1 MSPRLDLAPIDPG
14 GVARGRPGPLAD
26 ISEGV
31 CRAMAKLY
39 DEIGFEE
46 PWIGYLAFVEDTA
59 VGTCGFKSAPRGGE
73 VEIAYFT
80 FPGWE
85 SRGVATSMAA
95 ELVAVARR
103 CGPTIAVTAR
113 TLPERNASHRVLE
126 KLDFRRTGLVEDPED
141 GTVLEWRL
149 LGPAGPER

>member
-1 MSPRLDLAPIDPG
+1 MSPGLDLAPIDPG
-14 GVARGRPGPLAD
+14 GVARGRPGPLPD

-31 CRAMAKLY
+31 CRAMANLY

-46 PWIGYLAFVEDTA
+46 PWIGYLAFVGDAA
-59 VGTCGFKSAPRGGE
+59 VGTCGFKSAPFGGR

-85 SRGVATSMAA
+85 DRGIATSMAT

-103 CGPTIAVTAR
+103 CDPAITVTAR

-126 KLDFRRTGLVEDPED
+126 KLDFRRLGFVEDPED
-141 GTVLEWRL
+141 GTVLEWHL
-149 LGPAGPER
+149 VGWAGPGR